1 LYLKTQATD
10 KIDKPNYSFN
20 VLNILGKQIVS
31 HLHLWQDIQNGGTNM
46 RKRWF
51 AILLGSIIL
60 LSACAS
66 PSPSAP
72 STPSNNNS
80 GFANSNGSSSNNQN
94 TDDLPVFTL
103 EELKKFDGM
112 AGNKAYVAI
121 DGIVYDVTLVSV
133 WANGVHQGN
142 VAGNDLTTRIEQSPH
157 GKSVLRN
164 LPIVGTLE

>member
-1 LYLKTQATD
+1 
-10 KIDKPNYSFN
+10 
-20 VLNILGKQIVS
+20 
-31 HLHLWQDIQNGGTNM
+31 M
-46 RKRWF
+46 RTRWF
-51 AILLGSIIL
+51 ALLIGSILL

-72 STPSNNNS
+72 TNNA
-80 GFANSNGSSSNNQN
+80 GFANSNGGSTNNQN

-103 EELKKFDGM
+103 EELRKFDGM

-142 VAGNDLTTRIEQSPH
+142 VAGNDLTMRIEQSPH